1 MIRFLLSISLLTI
14 AFTGI
19 SQDVTKDEAAKLQ
32 LESDKLKGI
41 AADTIRNWKFGG
53 VVSFNGQQVSLTNWA
68 SGGTNSL
75 SFGGIISLYAR
86 FKKGKDTWDNSID
99 LGYGVIRQGE
109 NKVWWKTDDKIQLTS
124 KYGRQAFKKW
134 YYTALGDFKTQFA
147 NGYNYPNDSVYIS
160 KFMAPA
166 YGILALGFDYKPND
180 KFSLFIAPAT
190 GKFTIVNDDS
200 LARHGAYGVQEEIRD
215 NDNGGKIVQHYKTHR
230 EELGAYLKMQF
241 QTKVMENIT
250 FQTML
255 ELFDNYLYKPEN
267 IDVNW
272 TTLTTL
278 KVNKFI
284 SATLT
289 TQLIYDNDIQLMRTV
304 GDRKGTVG
312 PDVQFKQVLGVG
324 FTYKFQ

>member
-1 MIRFLLSISLLTI
+1 MTKFLLSISLLTL
-14 AFTGI
+14 AFTGMA
-19 SQDVTKDEAAKLQ
+19 QDVTKDEAAKLQ

-41 AADTIRNWKFGG
+41 AADTIKNWKFGG

-68 SGGTNSL
+68 AGGTNSI
-75 SFGGIISLYAR
+75 SFGGIISVYAR
-86 FKKGKDTWDNSID
+86 YKKGKDTWDNSVD
-99 LGYGVIRQGE
+99 LGYGVIRQGD
-109 NKVWWKTDDKIQLTS
+109 NKLWWKTDDKIQLTT

-134 YYTALGDFKTQFA
+134 YYTALGDFKTQFT

-160 KFMAPA
+160 RFMAPA
-166 YGILALGFDYKPND
+166 YGILALGFDYKPNNN
-180 KFSLFIAPAT
+180 FSLFIAPVT

-200 LARHGAYGVQEEIRD
+200 LARYGAYGVDKEIRD
-215 NDNGGKIVQHYKTHR
+215 PNNGGKIVQHYKTHR
-230 EELGAYLKMQF
+230 EEFGAYLKLQY

-289 TQLIYDNDIQLMRTV
+289 TQLIYDNDIQLLRTV
-304 GDRKGTVG
+304 GDRKGTTG